1 MGNPITYFTWL
12 LYLRNKFVML
22 KIFTIYSNIGAM
34 VQFKLK
40 VSSISM
46 KLYNVALVQL
56 YKLGISLN
64 RISMLIKASVSTV
77 TSVEDPGHI
86 DVSDISLP
94 SV

>member
-1 MGNPITYFTWL
+1 MGNPKTNFTWL
-12 LYLRNKFVML
+12 QYMRNKFVTL
-22 KIFTIYSNIGAM
+22 KIFTICCNVGAM
-34 VQFKLK
+34 VQFKLQ

-46 KLYNVALVQL
+46 KIYNDALVQL

-64 RISMLIKASVSTV
+64 RISMLINASVSTV